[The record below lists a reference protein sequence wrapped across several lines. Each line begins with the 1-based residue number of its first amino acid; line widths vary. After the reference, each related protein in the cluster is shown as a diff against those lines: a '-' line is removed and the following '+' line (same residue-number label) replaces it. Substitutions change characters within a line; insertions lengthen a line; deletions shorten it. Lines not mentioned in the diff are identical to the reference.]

1 MRKVLLTGIA
11 VFLTIIVVAFY
22 DVTPEVDELDQEII
36 SIHNL
41 VEIPPHPP
49 RDNYGFVLE
58 DIHVINDR
66 IRRDESL
73 YIILRRHNVS
83 PQTIY
88 AIQQETRGAVKL
100 NRFIPGQR
108 YRVYKSGDDAFAFVW
123 RQSITQY
130 VTIKWDNENNVTHES
145 GTIPVE
151 YREAQTASTISTSL
165 YDAVRGEGASQRL
178 GVELADIFGW
188 EVDFFA
194 LQRGDH
200 FKAIYQNLYADGE
213 YIGIGDIKVAEFQHR
228 NRTYR
233 AYFFDNGERRGYFD
247 ENGNSL
253 QKELLQAP
261 FRYNQRISSGFSRNR
276 FHPILQQN
284 RPHYGTDYAAPVGTP
299 VIAVGDGVVIEAA
312 RRGGNGN
319 IVQIRHSSTY
329 KTAYLHLNGFA
340 PGIRAGV
347 KVEQGQ
353 VIGYVGQTGLATGPH
368 LCYRMYVDNR
378 PVNSRTVDLPA
389 SESLEEKYLPELM
402 ELVEQMDR
410 RLDLLRL
417 EEEDNLAFN

>member
-1 MRKVLLTGIA
+1 MRKVLLSVIA
-11 VFLTIIVVAFY
+11 VFLTIVVIAFY
-22 DVTPEVDELDQEII
+22 DVEPETEESDEAII

-49 RDNYGFVLE
+49 RDNYGFVI
-58 DIHVINDR
+58 DGIHVVDDR

-88 AIQQETRGAVKL
+88 AIQQQTRGAVNL

-123 RQSITQY
+123 RQSLTQY
-130 VTIKWDNENNVTHES
+130 VTIKWDSDNVVTHES
-145 GTIPVE
+145 GRVAVE
-151 YREAQTASTISTSL
+151 HRQAQTASTISTSL
-165 YDAVRGEGASQRL
+165 YDAVQSEGASQRL

-194 LQRGDH
+194 LRRGDH
-200 FKAIYQNLYADGE
+200 FKAVYENLYADGE
-213 YIGIGDIKVAEFQHR
+213 YIGIGDIKAAEFQHR

-253 QKELLQAP
+253 QKELLKAP
-261 FRYNQRISSGFSRNR
+261 FRYNQRVSSGFSRNR

-284 RPHYGTDYAAPVGTP
+284 RPHYGTDYAAPTGTP
-299 VIAVGDGVVIEAA
+299 VIAVGDGVVTEAA

-319 IVQIRHSSTY
+319 IVQIRHNSTY

-340 PGIRAGV
+340 PGIRPGV
-347 KVEQGQ
+347 RVEQGQ

-368 LCYRMYVDNR
+368 LCYRLYVNDR
-378 PVNSRTVDLPA
+378 PVNSVTVDLPA
-389 SESLEEKYLPELM
+389 SESLDDKYLPDLM
-402 ELVEQMDR
+402 ELVEEMDR
-410 RLDLLRL
+410 RLELLRL
-417 EEEDNLAFN
+417 EEDNLAYN